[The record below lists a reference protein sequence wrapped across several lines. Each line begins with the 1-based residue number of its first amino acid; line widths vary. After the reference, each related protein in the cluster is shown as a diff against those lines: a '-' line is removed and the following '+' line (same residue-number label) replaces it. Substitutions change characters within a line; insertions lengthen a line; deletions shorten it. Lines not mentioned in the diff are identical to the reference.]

1 MLYSHNHDGAMWK
14 KIKWVL
20 QVYMI
25 MITNITS
32 GQEEKLHVPVLEF
45 SPKSHRKK
53 SAKNKS
59 HRSMMTNNYWSY
71 ISSTL
76 LSTCVKEQHL
86 EEAHG
91 PSETHSSRDY
101 CKAVSLE

>member
-45 SPKSHRKK
+45 SPNYPIGKSQQ
-53 SAKNKS
+53 KNKP
-59 HRSMMTNNYWSY
+59 HRSMLTTNYGV
-71 ISSTL
+71 ISAL
-76 LSTCVKEQHL
+76 LFFQH
-86 EEAHG
+86 
-91 PSETHSSRDY
+91 
-101 CKAVSLE
+101 V